1 MTVATVRTNAEG
13 GSLRI
18 TLSGEID
25 LANAATVENEIF
37 AAVPHHPSPVL
48 VDLTDL
54 DYMDSVGVRI
64 LFELAA
70 RLQELGSVL
79 TLLVPLDS
87 PMRQLVEIS
96 GLDLIATLQPSRA

>member
-1 MTVATVRTNAEG
+1 MTVATVRANAEG
-13 GSLRI
+13 ESILI

-37 AAVPHHPSPVL
+37 AAVPHHPSPVS
-48 VDLTDL
+48 VDLADL

>member
-13 GSLRI
+13 GSIRI

-25 LANAATVENEIF
+25 LANAATVESEIF
-37 AAVPHHPSPVL
+37 AAVPHHPSLVS
-48 VDLTDL
+48 VDLADL
-54 DYMDSVGVRI
+54 DYMDSVGLRI

-70 RLQELGSVL
+70 RLQESGIVL

-87 PMRQLVEIS
+87 PVRQLVEIS

>member
-1 MTVATVRTNAEG
+1 
-13 GSLRI
+13 
-18 TLSGEID
+18 
-25 LANAATVENEIF
+25 
-37 AAVPHHPSPVL
+37 
-48 VDLTDL
+48 
-54 DYMDSVGVRI
+54 

>member
-1 MTVATVRTNAEG
+1 MTVATVRTNDEG
-13 GSLRI
+13 GSVRI
-18 TLSGEID
+18 TVSGEVD
-25 LANAATVENEIF
+25 LANAATVENEIL
-37 AAVPHHPSPVL
+37 AAVPHHPSPVS
-48 VDLTDL
+48 VDLADL

-64 LFELAA
+64 LFDLAA

-96 GLDLIATLQPSRA
+96 GLDLIANLRPSRA

>member
-1 MTVATVRTNAEG
+1 MTVATVRTNDEG
-13 GSLRI
+13 GSVRI
-18 TLSGEID
+18 TVSGEVD
-25 LANAATVENEIF
+25 LANAATVENEIL
-37 AAVPHHPSPVL
+37 AAVPHHPSPVS
-48 VDLTDL
+48 VDLADL

-96 GLDLIATLQPSRA
+96 GLDLIANLRPSRA